1 MNKEETEKRELMM
14 KIESYEKA
22 YLDLVQA
29 ESVSKVS
36 KSTIKLLGNI
46 ENEEQR
52 EKMLQVLKDLISVAK
67 SQKKADDGKLYLS
80 EIVEKEEPEFGLNN
94 LILSP
99 VGSGK
104 TYFAKELIGENETVL
119 YLVSTTSLKDSLVP
133 EDDQARKELGNRM
146 YTTQTKGAIYG
157 KGSYK
162 IHVMTYAELGKRIE
176 YVDTF
181 AKKFDKIFCDEIH
194 SLPLYRSYNS
204 SDTLLVVI
212 RYLFSEHFDQYK
224 FYFTATDEHIKALMN
239 ESEELFANTKI
250 FDYLEHPEIKR
261 YMPLS
266 KYKITGIEQVRS
278 HLRAR
283 SESFRYFGY
292 KIFAFCKTIESQKR
306 LKRICEEEGF
316 TAQVYWSMNNEEK
329 QMTEKQINE
338 MNAMLTTG
346 KLPDDYDVVII
357 NSAYQEGWNLVDDRV
372 KLAIMNTTS
381 ETEHIQALGRIRKDI
396 DILIYRVAPDLQP
409 DHYLNFPGDLIGEP
423 LTSDDKDELCEKFQL
438 YTSRNNLAKWPTVK
452 RVLENQ
458 GFIVKDTTKT
468 IDGKRARVSIVD
480 IN

>member
-1 MNKEETEKRELMM
+1 MEKKELMNK
-14 KIESYEKA
+14 IERYEKV
-22 YLDLVQA
+22 YLDLVQT
-29 ESVSKVS
+29 ENVKNLSS
-36 KSTIKLLGNI
+36 STLNLLGEI
-46 ENEEQR
+46 EDEEQR
-52 EKMLQVLKDLISVAK
+52 EKMLQVLDDLISVAK
-67 SQKKADDGKLYLS
+67 TQKKADDGKLYLS
-80 EIVEKEEPEFGLNN
+80 EIVEKEKPDFGLNN

-104 TYFAKELIGENETVL
+104 TYFSKKLIGENETVL

-133 EDDQARKELGNRM
+133 EDDQARKLLGNRM
-146 YTTQTKGAIYG
+146 YTSQIKGPVYG
-157 KGSYK
+157 EGTYK

-212 RYLFSEHFDQYK
+212 RYLFSKHDNQYK
-224 FYFTATDEHIKALMN
+224 FYFTATDEHIKALME
-239 ESEELFANTKI
+239 ESKELFEETKV
-250 FDYLEHPEIKR
+250 FNYLEHPNIKR

-306 LKRICEEEGF
+306 LKKICEEEGF
-316 TAQVYWSMNNEEK
+316 TAEIYWSMNNEEK
-329 QMTEKQINE
+329 KMSDRQIEE
-338 MNAMLTTG
+338 MNQILTTG
-346 KLPDDYDVVII
+346 KLPNEYDVVII
-357 NSAYQEGWNLVDDRV
+357 NSAYQEGWNLVDERV
-372 KLAIMNTTS
+372 KLAIMNTTN

-396 DILIYRVAPDLQP
+396 DILIYRVNPDAQP
-409 DHYLNFPGDLIGEP
+409 DHYLDFPKNLIGEP
-423 LTSDDKDELCEKFQL
+423 LTKAHKDKLCERFGL
-438 YTSRNNLAKWPTVK
+438 YNNRNDLAKWPTIK
-452 RVLENQ
+452 KVLENQ
-458 GFIVKDTTKT
+458 GFIIKDTTKS
-468 IDGKRARVSIVD
+468 IDGKRTRVSIVEVY
-480 IN
+480 